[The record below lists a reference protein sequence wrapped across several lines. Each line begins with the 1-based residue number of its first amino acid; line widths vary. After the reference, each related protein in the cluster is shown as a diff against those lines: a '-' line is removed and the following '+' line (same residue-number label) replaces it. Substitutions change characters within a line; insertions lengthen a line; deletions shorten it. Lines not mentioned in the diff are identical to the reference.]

1 MRIFLGTQNI
11 YFIRIESA
19 SIGNILK
26 RLQKKNYA
34 KIVNVTIVKL
44 ILNYIHK
51 RSNVMQGVETPC

>member
-26 RLQKKNYA
+26 RLQKK
-34 KIVNVTIVKL
+34 KL
-44 ILNYIHK
+44 RKDCKSHDC
-51 RSNVMQGVETPC
+51 ETDIKLYT